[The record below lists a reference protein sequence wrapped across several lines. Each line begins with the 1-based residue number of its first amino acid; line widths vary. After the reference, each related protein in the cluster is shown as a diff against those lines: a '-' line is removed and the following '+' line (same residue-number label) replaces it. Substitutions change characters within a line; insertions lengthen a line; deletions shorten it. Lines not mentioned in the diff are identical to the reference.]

1 MAVCLHAE
9 YLKKIRKNGELE
21 ENFNELYEN
30 IIYWQQLAQIGSWTY
45 DIKGSFWTESLSYFG
60 VGPRI

>member
-1 MAVCLHAE
+1 MPSIQNI
-9 YLKKIRKNGELE
+9 LKKIRKNSELE

-45 DIKGSFWTESLSYFG
+45 DIQRRSFWTGKCIIF
-60 VGPRI
+60 